1 MQEEYF
7 IGLDVGTNSVGWA
20 VTDTQ
25 YNLLK
30 CNGKSLWGARLFDPA
45 QSAADRRSFRT
56 ARRRQKR
63 SQQRLQWLEEVFSPE
78 ISKIDPAFFQ
88 RLKLSKYDSNDK
100 ARLNGGRPVGKH
112 IIFSGPDYTDRDF
125 YKTYPTIYHLRYALM
140 TEERA
145 FDARLVFLALHHIF
159 KHRGHFLFDGLN
171 ISQNSAGQVESA
183 SSETDDFSRNFTGPG
198 ALKESLARLNAW
210 LENYAFSASQS
221 QNADDCKSVAHR
233 LFDIEAC
240 NTAAVLSDI
249 LTDKALR
256 INQKHEALLKK
267 LDIPKNAKQLN
278 SILKLAAGGTVKLK
292 DLYGEEIEDE
302 KTSVCLKDDWEQLEP
317 KLKETP
323 EEKIQLI
330 ICVKQIYDWALLA
343 GILGGETSISAAK
356 IRLYEKHRSDLK
368 QLKRIIRQT
377 GGCELYNEVFRKNN
391 DTLNNYPA
399 YSGHGASKHQCS
411 YDEFKSYLKKALSQL
426 SQTEEISLINAQ
438 LDNGEFLPKQVT
450 KDNGVIPHQLH
461 EMELRRILEK
471 AAAYL
476 PFLNETHSSGL
487 TRSQEII
494 RMFLFRIPY
503 YVGPLNENS
512 PYSWITRTSQ
522 GRIYPWNFEEKVNLE
537 KCAESFITRMTAKC
551 SYTRQ
556 DVLPKNSLLY
566 SRFAALNQLNNLRIN
581 GQKPPVEIK
590 QKIFNEHLVLSKGRN
605 IKSYLLSEGLIEQ
618 DWILSG
624 IDGDIRS
631 ELAST
636 RAFKWLLERPGGKA
650 AAENLIKRI
659 TLFKEDKKLLEGYIA
674 RTYSGLLNKDERQ
687 KVMNMKFDGWGRLS
701 KEFLTQIYHIDK
713 TTGECMNILDA
724 LWKTNDNLMELLSR
738 RYTFSSALE
747 EYIKANSDKI
757 SYTLQDYLVQSY
769 APPAIRRAVR
779 QAIAIAGEIGQILKR
794 PPKRIFIETTRG
806 EGDKS
811 PTSSR
816 KERLLDLYKKCGEE
830 ANPLFQS
837 LSGRTDAELRRDKL
851 YLYYTQLG
859 KCMYSGES
867 IEITELET
875 NYDIDHIYPQS
886 VTKDDSLD
894 NRVLV
899 KRTLNAKKGDSYPLS
914 DEVRG
919 KMREYWAML
928 NDKKLI
934 SDKKYARLTRRTPLT
949 DEELAGFISRQ
960 LVETSQSAKLIAE
973 LLQQR
978 FSSGA
983 TQIVYVKAGCVS
995 SFRQDMRIDSQER
1008 QRQSGQCAKNEHT
1021 RQDPVFIKCREV
1033 NHLHHAKDAYLNIIA
1048 GNVYHT
1054 KFTANPYN
1062 FISQA
1067 RKERQAN
1074 SQNIKG
1080 SYGYSLNTVFD
1091 FDVARNGEMAWK
1103 AGENGS
1109 IATVRRTMLKN
1120 NVLFTRLPYEQ
1131 KGGFFDQTFM
1141 PKGKGQFPIKRE
1153 MVNNGDID
1161 AAVKKYGGYNNLS
1174 GAYFFLAE
1182 HQNNKKR
1189 VRSIESVYLVYR
1201 GLYESDPVKYCETVL
1216 GLKQPQIIIPK
1227 IRIDSLLKM
1236 DGSRIHISGRTNDS
1250 IRYKNANQLILS
1262 PQWNA
1267 YIKGIVKYLERCRIA
1282 RKNLEITSFDRIT
1295 AQENLTL
1302 YQLFLDKLRVPQYA
1316 ALYPTPLKELEA
1328 RREKFAALEIKAQ
1341 CEVLVQI
1348 LNLFACT
1355 SDKMNLKLLGGKEN
1369 MGIVQRTKNLKADSD
1384 MRLIHQSVT
1393 GVFEKEIDLLT
1404 VQPI

>member
-56 ARRRQKR
+56 ARRRQER

-183 SSETDDFSRNFTGPG
+183 SSETDDFNQNFTGPG

-399 YSGHGASKHQCS
+399 YSGHGANKHQCS

-512 PYSWITRTSQ
+512 PYSWITRTS
-522 GRIYPWNFEEKVNLE
+522 
-537 KCAESFITRMTAKC
+537 
-551 SYTRQ
+551 
-556 DVLPKNSLLY
+556 
-566 SRFAALNQLNNLRIN
+566 
-581 GQKPPVEIK
+581 
-590 QKIFNEHLVLSKGRN
+590 
-605 IKSYLLSEGLIEQ
+605 
-618 DWILSG
+618 
-624 IDGDIRS
+624 
-631 ELAST
+631 
-636 RAFKWLLERPGGKA
+636 
-650 AAENLIKRI
+650 
-659 TLFKEDKKLLEGYIA
+659 
-674 RTYSGLLNKDERQ
+674 
-687 KVMNMKFDGWGRLS
+687 
-701 KEFLTQIYHIDK
+701 
-713 TTGECMNILDA
+713 
-724 LWKTNDNLMELLSR
+724 
-738 RYTFSSALE
+738 
-747 EYIKANSDKI
+747 
-757 SYTLQDYLVQSY
+757 
-769 APPAIRRAVR
+769 
-779 QAIAIAGEIGQILKR
+779 
-794 PPKRIFIETTRG
+794 
-806 EGDKS
+806 
-811 PTSSR
+811 
-816 KERLLDLYKKCGEE
+816 
-830 ANPLFQS
+830 
-837 LSGRTDAELRRDKL
+837 
-851 YLYYTQLG
+851 
-859 KCMYSGES
+859 
-867 IEITELET
+867 
-875 NYDIDHIYPQS
+875 
-886 VTKDDSLD
+886 
-894 NRVLV
+894 
-899 KRTLNAKKGDSYPLS
+899 
-914 DEVRG
+914 
-919 KMREYWAML
+919 
-928 NDKKLI
+928 
-934 SDKKYARLTRRTPLT
+934 
-949 DEELAGFISRQ
+949 
-960 LVETSQSAKLIAE
+960 
-973 LLQQR
+973 
-978 FSSGA
+978 
-983 TQIVYVKAGCVS
+983 
-995 SFRQDMRIDSQER
+995 
-1008 QRQSGQCAKNEHT
+1008 
-1021 RQDPVFIKCREV
+1021 
-1033 NHLHHAKDAYLNIIA
+1033 
-1048 GNVYHT
+1048 
-1054 KFTANPYN
+1054 
-1062 FISQA
+1062 
-1067 RKERQAN
+1067 
-1074 SQNIKG
+1074 
-1080 SYGYSLNTVFD
+1080 
-1091 FDVARNGEMAWK
+1091 
-1103 AGENGS
+1103 
-1109 IATVRRTMLKN
+1109 
-1120 NVLFTRLPYEQ
+1120 
-1131 KGGFFDQTFM
+1131 
-1141 PKGKGQFPIKRE
+1141 
-1153 MVNNGDID
+1153 
-1161 AAVKKYGGYNNLS
+1161 
-1174 GAYFFLAE
+1174 
-1182 HQNNKKR
+1182 
-1189 VRSIESVYLVYR
+1189 
-1201 GLYESDPVKYCETVL
+1201 
-1216 GLKQPQIIIPK
+1216 
-1227 IRIDSLLKM
+1227 
-1236 DGSRIHISGRTNDS
+1236 
-1250 IRYKNANQLILS
+1250 
-1262 PQWNA
+1262 
-1267 YIKGIVKYLERCRIA
+1267 
-1282 RKNLEITSFDRIT
+1282 
-1295 AQENLTL
+1295 
-1302 YQLFLDKLRVPQYA
+1302 
-1316 ALYPTPLKELEA
+1316 
-1328 RREKFAALEIKAQ
+1328 
-1341 CEVLVQI
+1341 
-1348 LNLFACT
+1348 
-1355 SDKMNLKLLGGKEN
+1355 
-1369 MGIVQRTKNLKADSD
+1369 
-1384 MRLIHQSVT
+1384 
-1393 GVFEKEIDLLT
+1393 
-1404 VQPI
+1404 